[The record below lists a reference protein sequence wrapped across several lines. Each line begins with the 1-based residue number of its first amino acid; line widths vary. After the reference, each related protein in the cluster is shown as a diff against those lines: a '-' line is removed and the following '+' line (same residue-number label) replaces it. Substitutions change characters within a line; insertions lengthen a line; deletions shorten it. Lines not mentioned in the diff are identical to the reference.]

1 MAPHIGLWYET
12 MKAGVE
18 NEEKSADITRGVD
31 REGRTRKLCKTSIA
45 ITYDSLWGLHFS
57 VVFLYLGYLSL

>member
-45 ITYDSLWGLHFS
+45 ITYDSLWGLHF
-57 VVFLYLGYLSL
+57 